1 MLAWANIEWV
11 LAIPMLE
18 RRTFEQ
24 GVLNFDF
31 MRRLS
36 IWQQFRTALGT
47 YASSFAFLRENGLR
61 HGILAAL
68 LGAFATMKL
77 VGWVLDQSADQLQRL
92 LSSWVSQCF
101 VNVDA
106 VFSSDAFN
114 WVFQGVAKGIDGL
127 IFLLT
132 LWIQFKVTKFLV
144 LIVLSPV
151 FAIYAEL
158 AAKSAGFHRK
168 GSETI
173 IWSIVRGLKSAA
185 LLVFL
190 EIISSLFLFFV
201 FGLLPLAFPALA
213 LIGWWLFP
221 VLSTALSIWFYGA
234 ALLDFAWDLKGL
246 GARHSLQCSL
256 DNTGV
261 VFALGVPFFVAM
273 AVPVFGWLTGPIL
286 GGLMGTVSAVLC
298 LRHLS

>member
-1 MLAWANIEWV
+1 M
-11 LAIPMLE
+11 
-18 RRTFEQ
+18 
-24 GVLNFDF
+24 LNFDF

-77 VGWVLDQSADQLQRL
+77 VGWVLDHSSDWLQRI
-92 LSSWVSQCF
+92 LSSWVQQRF
-101 VNVDA
+101 INADVA
-106 VFSSDAFN
+106 FSSDAFN
-114 WVFQGVAKGIDGL
+114 WVFQGITKGLDGL
-127 IFLLT
+127 LFLLI

-144 LIVLSPV
+144 LILLSPV

-158 AAKSAGFHRK
+158 VAKKAGFRRK
-168 GSETI
+168 GSGTI

-190 EIISSLFLFFV
+190 EILSSLFLFFV
-201 FGLLPLAFPALA
+201 FGLLPLAFPALT
-213 LIGWWLFP
+213 LIAWWLFP
-221 VLSTALSIWFYGA
+221 VLSTAMSIWFYGA

-246 GARHSLQCSL
+246 GARHSLRCSV
-256 DNTGV
+256 DNTGI

-273 AVPVFGWLTGPIL
+273 ALPVFGWLTGPIL